1 MAGSTRQ
8 AGSGGESPVVR
19 NGPANRLRRAAEQ
32 QGLYMKSKPIAV
44 FTTAGILEDARKLA
58 STLIEQ
64 KLAACAQ
71 ISEIQSF
78 YAWKNKIQNDQ
89 EFRIIFKTTKD
100 KYKDVEKA
108 ILKIHSYDLPAIYAV
123 DVDELYKP
131 YGDWVNESLK

>member
-1 MAGSTRQ
+1 
-8 AGSGGESPVVR
+8 
-19 NGPANRLRRAAEQ
+19 
-32 QGLYMKSKPIAV
+32 MKSNTIAV
-44 FTTAGILEDARKLA
+44 FTTTDSLEEARELTK
-58 STLIEQ
+58 TLVEQ

-71 ISEIQSF
+71 ISEIESF
-78 YAWKNKIQNDQ
+78 YTWDKEVQNDQ
-89 EFRIIFKTTKD
+89 EFRIMFKTTKD

>member
-1 MAGSTRQ
+1 
-8 AGSGGESPVVR
+8 
-19 NGPANRLRRAAEQ
+19 
-32 QGLYMKSKPIAV
+32 MKSKPIAV
-44 FTTAGILEDARKLA
+44 FTTTDGLEEARKLA
-58 STLIEQ
+58 KTLVEQ

-71 ISEIQSF
+71 ISEIESF
-78 YAWKNKIQNDQ
+78 YTWDKEVQNDQ
-89 EFRIIFKTTKD
+89 EFRIMFKTTKD